1 MHAQVAQTGILPGA
15 ELRRVDF
22 GQQCTVVL

>member
-1 MHAQVAQTGILPGA
+1 VAQTGILPGA